1 MLVLHRLNDTNEPK
15 DDVSLFQ
22 YLLFICINVHSIVPN
37 CIRLF
42 SLSSTLQL
50 DWQQFVT
57 NKLWAWE
64 QMNLQW
70 AKNFTGDVQ
79 IVYYDDLVD
88 NVDGMLRSILKFID
102 FPINEVI

>member
-1 MLVLHRLNDTNEPK
+1 MNYFC
-15 DDVSLFQ
+15 SLWFD
-22 YLLFICINVHSIVPN
+22 L
-37 CIRLF
+37 
-42 SLSSTLQL
+42 T

-70 AKNFTGDVQ
+70 AKNFTGDVH

-88 NVDGMLRSILKFID
+88 NVDGTLRDILHFLN
-102 FPINEVI
+102 FPVDKVCGFN